1 MTDKPTPASILRQVE
16 YYAGACL
23 ALYPYDLSSCTDPDR
38 AEKAALHRGF
48 VDRRH
53 AGIEAALKE
62 LVAGDPGLIA
72 RIADTVQR
80 EIEANLTADKQLTD
94 PGYIGELVAHALA
107 AEVSEIGQAV
117 R

>member
-23 ALYPYDLSSCTDPDR
+23 ALYPYDLSSCTLPDR

-62 LVAGDPGLIA
+62 LVAGDPGLIT
-72 RIADTVQR
+72 RIADAAQR
-80 EIEANLTADKQLTD
+80 EIDANLTAGGQLAD
-94 PGYIGELVAHALA
+94 PGHIGERVAHALCA
-107 AEVSEIGQAV
+107 DIPEIGQAV